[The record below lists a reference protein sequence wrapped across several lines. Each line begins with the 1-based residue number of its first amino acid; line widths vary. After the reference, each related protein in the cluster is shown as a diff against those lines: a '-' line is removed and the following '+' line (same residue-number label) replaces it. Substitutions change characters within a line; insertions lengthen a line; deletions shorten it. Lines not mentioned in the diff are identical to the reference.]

1 MGQENDVAVAR
12 ARVVEAASQVL
23 AGLLSPILAARELLG
38 LMVRLDVP
46 REDPDFATF
55 VLIES
60 ETDALPVGPER
71 REWAP
76 DALERLAV
84 DIARSERWARET
96 GDDAFQSVVRR
107 WGAA

>member
-1 MGQENDVAVAR
+1 MARESDAAAAR
-12 ARVVEAASQVL
+12 ARVVEVASQVL
-23 AGLLSPILAARELLG
+23 DGLLSPILAARELLG
-38 LMVRLDVP
+38 LMVQLGVP

-60 ETDALPVGPER
+60 VTDALPLGPER

-76 DALERLAV
+76 DALERKAV
-84 DIARSERWARET
+84 DVARSERWARET
-96 GDDAFQSVVRR
+96 GNDAFQSVVRR

>member
-1 MGQENDVAVAR
+1 MGRENDAAVAR
-12 ARVVEAASQVL
+12 ARWKRLGRCSR
-23 AGLLSPILAARELLG
+23 GLLSPILAARELLG